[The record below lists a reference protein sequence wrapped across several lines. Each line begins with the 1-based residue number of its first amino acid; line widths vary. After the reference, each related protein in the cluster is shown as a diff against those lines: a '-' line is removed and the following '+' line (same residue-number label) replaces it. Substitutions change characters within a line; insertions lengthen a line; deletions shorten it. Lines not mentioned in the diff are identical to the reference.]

1 MKFFSDRRTRR
12 WIGTIAGRTKLWILA
27 LTGIRVLQGA
37 IGVLYAYCLKSVVDS
52 AASGIADGFGLRIG
66 LFGGLILL
74 SVILNALGRYILDKS
89 RVLLERS
96 LRNHAFS
103 ALIRRDYA
111 AVSGVHSGQWLNRI
125 TSDAQVIAGAAT
137 SLAPELCGTAV
148 RLLSALAALIVML
161 PSAALILLPC
171 GIIMVLFSWM
181 LRKKLKKLHNE
192 AQQADG
198 TSRAFMQERL
208 AGLLVLRTFGQEST
222 AAKEADALND
232 RLAKSRMRRAV
243 FSNLSGTAVGAALM
257 GAQFLGIV
265 LCGWGI
271 LNGSMTYGSMSA
283 VLYLV
288 NMLEAPFAR
297 LSGYLSQYYAMIAS
311 AERLMEIDAL
321 PGDCAERTMQEHEA
335 RRFYRENF
343 QSLTAND
350 LTFRYGSDD
359 AVLSGCSFTVK
370 KGQFAAF
377 SGTSGAGKSTAMK
390 LLLSLYQPESG
401 EIFVTCD
408 DGTTRP
414 LDAALRSLFA
424 YVPQGNLLL
433 SGTVREAVC
442 FACRDSAP
450 DDAAVMRAL
459 AAACAD
465 DFISTLPDG
474 LDTVLGE
481 GGSGLSEGQQQRLS
495 IARAI
500 LSGRPIL
507 LLDEATSALDAATEE
522 RLLNNLRSMTDRTVI
537 IITHR
542 PAARKICD
550 QEIRFENRRT
560 E

>member
-1 MKFFSDRRTRR
+1 MIS
-12 WIGTIAGRTKLWILA
+12 
-27 LTGIRVLQGA
+27 VA
-37 IGVLYAYCLKSVVDS
+37 I
-52 AASGIADGFGLRIG
+52 DG
-66 LFGGLILL
+66 
-74 SVILNALGRYILDKS
+74 
-89 RVLLERS
+89 
-96 LRNHAFS
+96 
-103 ALIRRDYA
+103 
-111 AVSGVHSGQWLNRI
+111 
-125 TSDAQVIAGAAT
+125 
-137 SLAPELCGTAV
+137 P
-148 RLLSALAALIVML
+148 
-161 PSAALILLPC
+161 
-171 GIIMVLFSWM
+171 
-181 LRKKLKKLHNE
+181 
-192 AQQADG
+192 
-198 TSRAFMQERL
+198 
-208 AGLLVLRTFGQEST
+208 
-222 AAKEADALND
+222 
-232 RLAKSRMRRAV
+232 
-243 FSNLSGTAVGAALM
+243 
-257 GAQFLGIV
+257 
-265 LCGWGI
+265 
-271 LNGSMTYGSMSA
+271 
-283 VLYLV
+283 
-288 NMLEAPFAR
+288 
-297 LSGYLSQYYAMIAS
+297 
-311 AERLMEIDAL
+311 
-321 PGDCAERTMQEHEA
+321 
-335 RRFYRENF
+335 
-343 QSLTAND
+343 
-350 LTFRYGSDD
+350 
-359 AVLSGCSFTVK
+359 
-370 KGQFAAF
+370 
-377 SGTSGAGKSTAMK
+377 SGAGKSTAMK

-450 DDAAVMRAL
+450 DDAAVMRAIS
-459 AAACAD
+459 AACAD